1 MADQSLPIL
10 VINLTR
16 RPDRR
21 AHMEAI
27 AKGARVGLTF
37 VPAVDAADP
46 GAEVSLG
53 PDIGLITGRPRSR
66 MDYACTSSHRMCWKR
81 LIDEEIPM
89 AIVLEDDVL
98 LADDFDH
105 LTDTRWV
112 PVDADIVK
120 LETDNNAVRV
130 RDRTWNPSIRRHVGR
145 LAGPHLGAAGYLI
158 SRAAATRL
166 WHETVVPADI
176 IDHILFG
183 KDVGVSSAPVIYQLD
198 PAPVIQGM
206 YHVSHAETGWASST
220 IEEDR
225 LARGFTYA
233 KRKSLG
239 TAGPR
244 PPICRGLSG
253 KAKRFWAETIKRRS
267 HCPVLFG

>member
-1 MADQSLPIL
+1 
-10 VINLTR
+10 
-16 RPDRR
+16 
-21 AHMEAI
+21 METI
-27 AKGARVGLTF
+27 AKAAGVGLTF
-37 VPAVDAADP
+37 VPAVDASDP
-46 GAEVSLG
+46 DAEVSLG
-53 PDIGLITGRPRSR
+53 PDIGMITGRPRSR

-98 LADDFDH
+98 LADDFAR

-120 LETDNNAVRV
+120 PETDNNAVRV
-130 RDRTWNPSIRRHVGR
+130 RGRTWHPSVRRHVGR

-166 WHETVVPADI
+166 WHETMVPADI
-176 IDHILFG
+176 IDHVLFG
-183 KDVGVSSAPVIYQLD
+183 KNVGVGSAPVIYQLD

-206 YHVSHAETGWASST
+206 YHASHAETGWASSS

-244 PPICRGLSG
+244 APIWRVLRG
-253 KAKRFWAETIKRRS
+253 KARRFWTETVKRRS
-267 HCPVLFG
+267 HRPVLFGQGPGGESWTRPSS